1 MDMHS
6 LRRRILTER
15 SQRMLGSSYLCY
27 MSSATVEVSVRGE
40 TVSYHQDDLG
50 YIPDPSLLLKEVSD
64 HINQLYACDGL
75 DEFDRQSLEYFVRRL
90 NFTDTQI
97 QRLSAIWR
105 DQFTESGKPENIRA
119 EAAEFF
125 TLESD
130 Y

>member
-1 MDMHS
+1 M
-6 LRRRILTER
+6 
-15 SQRMLGSSYLCY
+15 
-27 MSSATVEVSVRGE
+27 
-40 TVSYHQDDLG
+40 
-50 YIPDPSLLLKEVSD
+50 LKEVSD
-64 HINQLYACDGL
+64 QINQLYACDGL

-105 DQFTESGKPENIRA
+105 DQFTESGKTENIRA